1 MANAVI
7 IVPGSGLWGGIFEE
21 MRWHLS
27 AYMPREKIFIVPL
40 SVLDWIGV
48 PPSPERSTP
57 RVMRALHRTVEQ
69 VCRQYPNDA
78 ITIVGHSGGGTAA
91 MIYLL
96 GQPFEGECYP
106 PVPVNRLLTLGSP
119 FQSTERYGKIKSDF
133 IAAHLKPEFFMRV
146 NTISIAGKARC
157 GNAAG
162 SLAERSAF
170 EFYNNT
176 LRIERGQNGSV
187 WGDGV
192 VPLDACWLKG
202 ALNVTLEGVE
212 HLPTPFGIWY
222 GSRAAVQAWQKF
234 LDTDPNP

>member
-1 MANAVI
+1 M
-7 IVPGSGLWGGIFEE
+7 FEE

-48 PPSPERSTP
+48 PPSPERSTQ

-69 VCRQYPNDA
+69 VCRQYPNES

-106 PVPVNRLLTLGSP
+106 PMPVNRLLTLGSP

-133 IAAHLKPEFFMRV
+133 IAAHLQPEFFTRV
-146 NTISIAGKARC
+146 KTISIVGKARC
-157 GNAAG
+157 GNA
-162 SLAERSAF
+162 
-170 EFYNNT
+170 
-176 LRIERGQNGSV
+176 NGSCRAHSARV
-187 WGDGV
+187 LQQHLSHRKKRSSMGRWGGT
-192 VPLDACWLKG
+192 AG
-202 ALNVTLEGVE
+202 G
-212 HLPTPFGIWY
+212 LPTP
-222 GSRAAVQAWQKF
+222 RR
-234 LDTDPNP
+234 T